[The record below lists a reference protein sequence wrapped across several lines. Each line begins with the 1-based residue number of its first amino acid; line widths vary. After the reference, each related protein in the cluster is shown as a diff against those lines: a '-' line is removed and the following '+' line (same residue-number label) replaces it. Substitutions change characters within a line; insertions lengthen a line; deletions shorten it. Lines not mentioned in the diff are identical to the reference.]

1 MIMIKT
7 KQVKKYL
14 KEARLPQEIKDEIA
28 AGTFTRDIALKGLL
42 ALGDDDESVDVQ
54 KWIETS
60 NAIQKLRPSIRGKV
74 ARVMKKHPGW
84 TREQA
89 EEFVKEL
96 RKKKQ
101 NIVKIEMTDEQRERL
116 EKVQKE
122 MAIDDMDDLLQMM
135 IDEFLI
141 MKE

>member
-1 MIMIKT
+1 MGIT
-7 KQVKKYL
+7 VEVAKKYL
-14 KEARLPQEIKDEIA
+14 KEARLPQEIKDEIT
-28 AGTFTRDIALKGLL
+28 AGTFTQDFALKGLL
-42 ALGDDDESVDVQ
+42 ALGDDEENVDVQ
-54 KWIETS
+54 KWIEQS
-60 NAIQKLRPSIRGKV
+60 KEMKLLEPSIRGEV